1 MKYCLQCGAELSIDY
16 ENKKLICEY
25 CRKEYDYSNDKNEK
39 EYVCLS
45 CDVDFIS
52 DKPNLECCPYCN
64 SKNLTVIKLKK
75 NLSVD
80 KLISFTKTQ
89 KDFIK
94 KYKKILRK
102 KVFIPNK
109 FYKNKII
116 KTCNNLYLPYYL
128 CNMHSKAKIYI
139 DTKKINKW
147 ISDNYKYNKI
157 DDYALLRYCE
167 ADLEDVL
174 VIISNK
180 MDKIRL
186 GNIMPYNFN
195 ELIDYNN
202 IDNYIYE
209 DCKKSFEKDKLR
221 TEIENIVIKN
231 IFSRIKDYDS
241 VELKNIQTTVSNF
254 KYKKVLLPLWVLN
267 IEYKNKMYY
276 FIMNGQTGKVYYE
289 LPTSKLKI
297 FSIFIVT
304 FIIVFLILVLVRS
317 VL

>member
-16 ENKKLICEY
+16 ENKKLVCEY

-52 DKPNLECCPYCN
+52 DKPNLECCPYCS

-75 NLSVD
+75 NLIID
-80 KLISFTKTQ
+80 KLIPFSKTQ
-89 KDFIK
+89 KDFIS

-102 KVFIPNK
+102 KVFIPNI
-109 FYKNKII
+109 FYNNKII

-139 DTKKINKW
+139 DTKKVNKW
-147 ISDNYKYNKI
+147 IADNYKYNKI
-157 DDYALLRYCE
+157 DDYALVRFCE

-174 VIISNK
+174 VMISNK

-186 GNIMPYNFN
+186 ANIMPYNFA
-195 ELIDYNN
+195 ELIDYKD

-209 DCKKSFEKDKLR
+209 DCKKSINKENLR

-231 IFSRIKDYDS
+231 IFSRIKDYDV

-297 FSIFIVT
+297 FSIFIIT

>member
-16 ENKKLICEY
+16 ENKKLVCEY

-52 DKPNLECCPYCN
+52 DKPNLECCPYCS

-75 NLSVD
+75 NLIID
-80 KLISFTKTQ
+80 KLIPFSKTQ
-89 KDFIK
+89 KDFIS

-102 KVFIPNK
+102 KVFIPNI
-109 FYKNKII
+109 FYNNKII

-139 DTKKINKW
+139 DTKKVNKW
-147 ISDNYKYNKI
+147 IADNYKYNKI
-157 DDYALLRYCE
+157 DDYALVRFCE
-167 ADLEDVL
+167 ADLEDVS
-174 VIISNK
+174 VRISNK
-180 MDKIRL
+180 MNKVRL
-186 GNIMPYNFN
+186 NNIMPYDFN
-195 ELIDYNN
+195 KLIDYKD

-209 DCKKSFEKDKLR
+209 DCKKSINKENLR

-231 IFSRIKDYDS
+231 IFSRIKDYDV

-289 LPTSKLKI
+289 LPTSKLKM
-297 FSIFIVT
+297 FAIFIVT